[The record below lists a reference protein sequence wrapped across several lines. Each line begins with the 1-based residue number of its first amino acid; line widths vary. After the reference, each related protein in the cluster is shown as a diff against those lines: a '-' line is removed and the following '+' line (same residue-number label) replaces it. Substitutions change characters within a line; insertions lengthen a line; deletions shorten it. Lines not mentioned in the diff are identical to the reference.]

1 MDLVDRTAF
10 KALERT
16 RMLAVHRNQPAT
28 AASLRGQ
35 CELTRSNEALLVR
48 KCEIDAVLEGPE
60 RRGQS
65 READHRVQDEVRLR
79 SLEQLGEV
87 AACLGQGRKPV
98 DRLRARCGS
107 AKLEPGMRVDDLQR
121 LAPDRPGSAKKRD
134 PFHHPGKC
142 RFAAMIRLGTPD
154 DAEGVARVHVETWQ
168 AAYAHALPREQLQ
181 ALSLEDAVERSRR
194 WPPTFVAEQDGEIL
208 GFVSVGSSRDPGT
221 DGELFAIYV
230 HPQHWGT
237 GTGRALI
244 QAGEDELRRLG
255 HHDAVLWVLDDNPR
269 ARRFY
274 ELAGWSPDGAAREIH
289 IFGFDVAEIRYAK
302 RL

>member
-1 MDLVDRTAF
+1 VNLVDRTAF

-16 RMLAVHRNQPAT
+16 RVLTVDRNEPAT
-28 AASLRGQ
+28 TASLRRQG
-35 CELTRSNEALLVR
+35 ELAGGDETLLVR
-48 KCEIDAVLEGPE
+48 EREIDAALESPE

-65 READHRVQDEVRLR
+65 CEADHCVQNEVRLG
-79 SLEQLGEV
+79 SLEQLGEI
-87 AACLGQGRKPV
+87 AAGLGQRRKPV
-98 DRLRARCGS
+98 DGLRARCGG
-107 AKLEPGMRVDDLQR
+107 AELELGMRFDDLQR
-121 LAPDRPGSAKKRD
+121 LVPDRAGSAEERD
-134 PFHHPGKC
+134 PFHRTKC
-142 RFAAMIRLGTPD
+142 RFAAVIRLGTPD

-181 ALSLEDAVERSRR
+181 ALSLEEAVERSRR
-194 WPPTFVAEQDGEIL
+194 WPPTFVAERSGEIL
-208 GFVSVGSSRDPGT
+208 GFVSVGASRDPGT

-237 GTGRALI
+237 GAGRALI

-274 ELAGWSPDGAAREIH
+274 ELAGWSLDGAAREIH